1 MSGLPDP
8 GGPLLGSDGIMQAQ
22 RALNPLFLRDAE
34 LERSLALLAL
44 LQLDLGSTVGDVLS
58 RAGLESADLALL
70 ARLDSAKH
78 RRQPV
83 TAAELAL
90 YFGWTKQRM
99 SRRLQHLAGGGLIER
114 AAVEGDRRKRT
125 LAPTEAGSRL
135 VAEALK
141 LQQRW
146 LRRVFRQA
154 GAADVAG
161 FQNVLQV
168 AAQISPRGARGLLRA
183 ATPATAADDGRDS

>member
-1 MSGLPDP
+1 MSRLPWVA
-8 GGPLLGSDGIMQAQ
+8 LLGSDGIMQAQ

-44 LQLDLGSTVGDVLS
+44 LQLDLGGTVGDVLA

-70 ARLDSAKH
+70 ARLDTAID

-114 AAVEGDRRKRT
+114 AVVHGDRRKRT
-125 LAPTEAGSRL
+125 LAPTEAGGRL
-135 VAEALK
+135 VAEALE
-141 LQQRW
+141 LQKRW
-146 LRRVFRQA
+146 LRRVFRRA
-154 GAADVAG
+154 GATDVAG
-161 FQNVLQV
+161 FQNVLLV
-168 AAQISPRGARGLLRA
+168 AAQISPRGARGLLPV
-183 ATPATAADDGRDS
+183 ATPAAAADDGSAP